1 MFLINGILHTMAYGA
16 PVIACGYISF
26 NDGKITATG
35 AMDDLVL
42 PDGAEVMDVSG
53 CHIYP
58 GLVDA
63 HSHLGVFGDSLGF
76 EGEDGNEI
84 TDPITPQLRA
94 IDAINPF
101 DRCFQEAREA
111 GITCVVTGPGSANP
125 IAGQLAAV
133 KTVGRRVDDMIV
145 KAPVAMKFALG
156 ENPKNCYN
164 DRHETPTTRMATAA
178 LIREELFKTEEYLEK
193 RERAAVE
200 EDVDAPEFDIKLEAL
215 IPVIAGEIP
224 AHFHAHRADDIA
236 TAIRIAKEFHLD
248 YVILHGTEAHL
259 IADLLEEECVS
270 VVTGPIFGDRSKPEL
285 SNQRM
290 DNTATLIRA
299 GVQTAICTDH
309 PENPEQYLPMAAAL
323 CAKYGITEEETMA
336 AITREAANIAE
347 IADRVGTLE
356 KGKDAD
362 IAVFRG
368 SPLELNSTVEAVFI
382 DGCRVK

>member
-1 MFLINGILHTMAYGA
+1 MYLINGILHTMAA
-16 PVIACGYISF
+16 PVIDCGYTAF
-26 NDGKITATG
+26 EGGKITAVGSMSELT
-35 AMDDLVL
+35 L
-42 PDGAEVMDVSG
+42 PPDAEVLDVTG

-63 HSHLGVFGDSLGF
+63 HTHLGMFGDSLGF

-84 TDPITPQLRA
+84 TDPVTPQLRA
-94 IDAINPF
+94 IDAIHPF
-101 DRCFQEAREA
+101 DRCFQEAREG

-125 IAGQLAAV
+125 IAGQLAAI

-178 LIREELFKTEEYLEK
+178 LIREELFLTKEYIEK
-193 RERAAVE
+193 KERAAAD
-200 EDVDAPEFDIKLEAL
+200 EDCDAPDFDLKLEAL
-215 IPVIAGEIP
+215 VPVVKGELP

-236 TAIRIAKEFHLD
+236 TAVRIAKEFGLN
-248 YVILHGTEAHL
+248 YVIIHGTEAHL
-259 IADLLEEECVS
+259 IADLLAEDGVR

-285 SNQRM
+285 SNQRL
-290 DNTATLIRA
+290 DNTAILKRA
-299 GVQTAICTDH
+299 GVLTAICTDH

-323 CAKYGITEEETMA
+323 CAKNGVDPEEAMA
-336 AITREAANIAE
+336 AVTRDAARIAG

-356 KGKDAD
+356 VGKDAD

-368 SPLELNSTVEAVFI
+368 SPLELNASAEAVFI
-382 DGCRVK
+382 DGRRVK

>member
-1 MFLINGILHTMAYGA
+1 MFLINGILHTMAWEA
-16 PVIACGYISF
+16 PVISCGYVCF
-26 NDGKITATG
+26 ENGKITDTG
-35 AMDDLVL
+35 AMENLVL
-42 PDGAEVMDVSG
+42 PEGAEVMDVSD

-125 IAGQLAAV
+125 IAGQLAAI

-156 ENPKNCYN
+156 ENPKSCYN

-178 LIREELFKTEEYLEK
+178 LIREELFKAKEYLEK
-193 RERAAVE
+193 KERASAE
-200 EDVDAPEFDIKLEAL
+200 EDAEAPEFDMKLEAL
-215 IPVIAGEIP
+215 VPVVKGDLP

-236 TAIRIAKEFHLD
+236 TAIRIADEFQLD

-259 IADLLEEECVS
+259 IVDWLKEELVP

-290 DNTATLIRA
+290 DNTATLMHA
-299 GVQTAICTDH
+299 GIQTAICTDH

-323 CAKYGITEEETMA
+323 CAKYGITEEEAMA

-356 KGKDAD
+356 VGKDAD

-368 SPLELNSTVEAVFI
+368 SPLDLNATVEAVFI
-382 DGCRVK
+382 DGHRVK

>member
-1 MFLINGILHTMAYGA
+1 MFLINGIVHTMAWEA
-16 PVIACGYISF
+16 PVIACGYVCF
-26 NDGKITATG
+26 KDGKITATG
-35 AMDDLVL
+35 AMEDLIL
-42 PDGAEVMDVSG
+42 PEGAETMDVSG

-101 DRCFQEAREA
+101 DRCFKEAREA

-125 IAGQLAAV
+125 IAGQLAAI
-133 KTVGRRVDDMIV
+133 KTVGRCVDDMIV

-156 ENPKNCYN
+156 ENPKSCYN

-178 LIREELFKTEEYLEK
+178 LIREELFKAEEYLEK
-193 RERAAVE
+193 KERAAAE
-200 EDVDAPEFDIKLEAL
+200 EDAEAPEFDMKLEAL
-215 IPVIAGEIP
+215 IPVIKGELP
-224 AHFHAHRADDIA
+224 VHFHAHRADDIA
-236 TAIRIAKEFHLD
+236 TAIRISKEFQL
-248 YVILHGTEAHL
+248 YEVILHATEGHL
-259 IADLLEEECVS
+259 VVDLLKEDSVA

-290 DNTATLIRA
+290 DNTATLMHA

-309 PENPEQYLPMAAAL
+309 PENPEQYLTMAAAL
-323 CAKYGITEEETMA
+323 CAKYGITEEEAMA

-356 KGKDAD
+356 VGKDAD

>member
-1 MFLINGILHTMAYGA
+1 MFLINGILHTMAA
-16 PVIACGYISF
+16 PTIARGYVSF
-26 NDGKITATG
+26 ENGKIVATG
-35 AMDDLVL
+35 AMADLVL
-42 PDGAEVMDVSG
+42 PADAEVMDVSG

-63 HSHLGVFGDSLGF
+63 HTHLGVFGDSLGF

-125 IAGQLAAV
+125 IAGQLAAI

-145 KAPVAMKFALG
+145 KAPAAMKFALG
-156 ENPKNCYN
+156 ENPKSCYN

-178 LIREELFKTEEYLEK
+178 LIREELFKAKEYLEK
-193 RERAAVE
+193 KERAATE
-200 EDVDAPEFDIKLEAL
+200 EDAETPEFDMKLEAL
-215 IPVIAGEIP
+215 IPVIKGELP

-236 TAIRIAKEFHLD
+236 TAIRISKEFQLD

-259 IADLLEEECVS
+259 IADLLSEEGAR
-270 VVTGPIFGDRSKPEL
+270 VVTGPIFGERSKPEL

-290 DNTATLIRA
+290 DNTATLMQA
-299 GVQTAICTDH
+299 VVQTAICTDH

-323 CAKYGITEEETMA
+323 CAKYGISEDDAMA
-336 AITREAANIAE
+336 AITCDAADIAQ
-347 IADRVGTLE
+347 IRDRVGTLE

>member
-1 MFLINGILHTMAYGA
+1 MYLINGILHTMAA
-16 PVIACGYISF
+16 PIIPQGYVCF
-26 NDGKITATG
+26 DGGKITATG
-35 AMDDLVL
+35 AMAELSL
-42 PDGAEVMDVSG
+42 PANAEVLDVAG

-63 HSHLGVFGDSLGF
+63 HTHLGVFGDSLGF

-84 TDPITPQLRA
+84 TDPVTPQLRA

-101 DRCFQEAREA
+101 DRCFQEAREG

-125 IAGQLAAV
+125 IAGQLVAI
-133 KTVGRRVDDMIV
+133 KTAGRRVDDMIV

-156 ENPKNCYN
+156 ENPKSCYN
-164 DRHETPTTRMATAA
+164 DRHETPTTRMATTA
-178 LIREELFKTEEYLEK
+178 LIREELFKAKEYLIK
-193 RERAAVE
+193 KERATAD
-200 EDVDAPEFDIKLEAL
+200 EDCDEPDFDLKLEAL
-215 IPVIAGEIP
+215 LPVVKGDLP

-236 TAIRIAKEFHLD
+236 TAVRIAKEFNLQ
-248 YVILHGTEAHL
+248 YVVLHCTEGHL
-259 IADLLEEECVS
+259 IADLLAEDHVQ

-285 SNQRM
+285 SNQRL
-290 DNTATLIRA
+290 DNTAILKKA
-299 GVQTAICTDH
+299 GVKVAICTDH

-323 CAKYGITEEETMA
+323 CAKSGVDPEEAMA
-336 AITREAANIAE
+336 AVTCDAASIAG

-356 KGKDAD
+356 VGKDAD

-368 SPLELNSTVEAVFI
+368 SPLELNATVEAVFI